1 MDNFK
6 DLLIMDLKRLYT
18 NKGIQFESN
27 TPYLNLII
35 VKYVLI
41 TRSFR
46 AIFFYRFINKKL
58 KNRGFLKRFM
68 ESFSALI
75 NTVHIP
81 STAEIGGG
89 LYFGHMECIIIH
101 QNAVIGENATILQGV
116 TIGGNIGKTRN
127 GRDCPTVGD
136 NVLLGAGA
144 KVLGP
149 IKIGDNSMIGAN
161 SVVTRDIPRNS
172 VVVGVP
178 GKIIKEVERSYIEIE
193 KSLCN

>member
-1 MDNFK
+1 METFK
-6 DLLIMDLKRLYT
+6 DLLIMDLKRLYI
-18 NKGIQFESN
+18 NKGIQFNSN
-27 TPYLNLII
+27 TPHLNLII
-35 VKYVLI
+35 IKYVLI

-46 AIFFYRFINKKL
+46 AIFFYRLINKKL
-58 KNRGFLKRFM
+58 ENRGFLKEAI

-75 NTVHIP
+75 NRVCIP

-89 LYFGHMECIIIH
+89 LFFGHMECVIIH
-101 QNAVIGENATILQGV
+101 QNAVIGENATILHGV
-116 TIGGNIGKTRN
+116 TIGGNIGKTRD
-127 GRDCPTVGD
+127 GRDCPVIGD

-161 SVVTRDIPRNS
+161 SVVTTDIPRNS

-178 GKIIKEVERSYIEIE
+178 GRVVKEVKKSYIEIE
-193 KSLCN
+193 KGL